1 MDSVLWKE
9 PRGKRPSQAS
19 LRNRQSQLKRFRF
32 LLGFFKYYWPHPLQ
46 KFTHTL
52 ECRIKDSKPLLDWS
66 KCDSKVKYSGEH
78 LTQGQYPVLFEREE
92 VIRAMHN
99 AEVSILSLLT
109 DSTIHNKTQHT
120 RSSWLLRDYVSS
132 KALKIIT
139 RNIIQTRTVFTSSK
153 HLKGLCY
160 NLVKSSSSQILLQ
173 LEGTAGHLV
182 PVSQSRAEDKGP
194 AKGRSFP
201 KARIETAKRREYRNF
216 WALKRERE
224 ITPKGL
230 DLHKNVPDFGSAED
244 KENSQVINI
253 KSSRL
258 SNSKFSLIGEGPPLE
273 VPSLSENLWLILL
286 SMINDQFPISQE
298 HCRREGRKEGRK
310 QGREGGREGRREG
323 RKEGINAQK
332 MQAYDYVILTDD
344 IRLKAKDDT
353 SGRDPSL
360 PFLTA
365 VTSHHLRSPV
375 KDVMLS
381 PKPSTF
387 LLMETGQPLPW
398 PVVAFVEYR
407 PSGRAGCTCRIAAAD
422 NLRSSDSWEGGSL
435 LPAVPQTPAS
445 HGASLLHFPP
455 RPLSLFLVSPTAR
468 IIQVH
473 PTPAIFTV
481 TPKFNL
487 KETEVVDLVCAGGE
501 VDTNSALAPKSAH
514 GCDFRK
520 AGGDKD
526 IAKQIVKLT
535 LQNGK
540 AQNEVAPSSSALIIK
555 ALGEPTR
562 DRTRQLYIKYNGN
575 ITSYDIVKST

>member
-19 LRNRQSQLKRFRF
+19 LRKRQSQLKRFRF

-52 ECRIKDSKPLLDWS
+52 ECRIKDSRPLLDWS

-78 LTQGQYPVLFEREE
+78 LTQGQYPVLFEPEE
-92 VIRAMHN
+92 VIRAIHN
-99 AEVSILSLLT
+99 AEASILSLLT
-109 DSTIHNKTQHT
+109 DSTIQNKMQHT
-120 RSSWLLRDYVSS
+120 RSSWLLKDYVSS
-132 KALKIIT
+132 KAPKIIT
-139 RNIIQTRTVFTSSK
+139 RNIIQTRTMFTA
-153 HLKGLCY
+153 CFA
-160 NLVKSSSSQILLQ
+160 NTIQSSQIMLQ
-173 LEGTAGHLV
+173 LEGTGGHLV
-182 PVSQSRAEDKGP
+182 PDSQSRAEDKGP
-194 AKGRSFP
+194 SAHKIKTIDMDMD
-201 KARIETAKRREYRNF
+201 KARIETVKRREYGNF
-216 WALKRERE
+216 GALKRERE
-224 ITPKGL
+224 VNTESQGL

-258 SNSKFSLIGEGPPLE
+258 PNSKFSVIGEGPPLE
-273 VPSLSENLWLILL
+273 VPSLFENLWLILL
-286 SMINDQFPISQE
+286 SVINDQFPISQE
-298 HCRREGRKEGRK
+298 HCRREGRKEARK
-310 QGREGGREGRREG
+310 EGREGGREGG
-323 RKEGINAQK
+323 RKEGMNPQK
-332 MQAYDYVILTDD
+332 MQAYDYEILTDD

-375 KDVMLS
+375 KDVMLP

-387 LLMETGQPLPW
+387 LLMQTGQPLPW
-398 PVVAFVEYR
+398 PVVAFVEHR

-445 HGASLLHFPP
+445 HGASLFRFPP
-455 RPLSLFLVSPTAR
+455 RPLSPFLVSPTAR

-473 PTPAIFTV
+473 LTPAIFTV

-487 KETEVVDLVCAGGE
+487 KETGVVDLVRADGE
-501 VDTNSALAPKSAH
+501 VDTNSALAPKPAH
-514 GCDFRK
+514 GCVFRK
-520 AGGDKD
+520 AGGEKD
-526 IAKQIVKLT
+526 IAKEIMKLT

-555 ALGEPTR
+555 ALGKPTR
-562 DRTRQLYIKYNGN
+562 DRTRQLYIKYNAN